1 MKMQSVLYSI
11 YGWFYTDKTQTQGK
25 LTELEVETAIH
36 FGVPSVEKWRGF
48 LGKFNLIVL
57 GSFNAADKVTVTQ
70 RNYLESP
77 D

>member
-36 FGVPSVEKWRGF
+36 VGVPSVEKWRDF
-48 LGKFNLIVL
+48 LGKFNLI
-57 GSFNAADKVTVTQ
+57 A
-70 RNYLESP
+70 
-77 D
+77 